1 MTNDSMVGPLLR
13 TTNFCHLEE
22 SENLL
27 RDRKKFSEL
36 TILYEKKGQHRK
48 ALEVLKRQATRSD
61 PQMGKVMPIACSRLF
76 RFSVFLHLYLPSAS
90 CLVSLSYFDSF
101 TIC

>member
-27 RDRKKFSEL
+27 RERRKFSEL

-48 ALEVLKRQATRSD
+48 ALEVLKKQASRSD
-61 PQMGKVMPIACSRLF
+61 PQMGEM
-76 RFSVFLHLYLPSAS
+76 RFALG
-90 CLVSLSYFDSF
+90 
-101 TIC
+101 